1 MTDYTS
7 LRDTLTTL
15 GLDHVAQGHDAAIE
29 RVVQKLDEVF
39 DLHVT
44 AMKEVNSEFEASMI
58 LKELQLLWRNVAGA
72 LLDVHESNPFTR
84 ANWAKARLSVR
95 PRKRATPAATE

>member
-1 MTDYTS
+1 MNDYTT

-15 GLDHVAQGHDAAIE
+15 GLDHVSQGHDAAIE

-39 DLHVT
+39 GLHVM

-58 LKELQLLWRNVAGA
+58 LKELELLWKNVAGA
-72 LLDVHESNPFTR
+72 LQEVSETNPFSR
-84 ANWAKARLSVR
+84 ANWAKARLTVR